1 MSQLRDLLDDAPL
14 VVCLGPGGVGKTTLS
29 AVLALRAAATA
40 RRSLVLTIDPAR
52 RLADALGL
60 PGLTNDPV
68 EIQAFRRMH
77 EGGSLSALMLD
88 PAATFDHMI
97 AMLVTDQERR
107 AALLGN
113 RYYQHMSRSLA
124 GTLEYMAVERIH
136 ALVGSGDYDTIVL
149 DTPPTTN
156 ALDFLEAPDRL
167 AAFFSERVIR
177 WFRPPDE
184 SKRGWAARL
193 LDRGGARVMS
203 LLGRVAGEE
212 FVADTSGFFSIFGDL
227 LGDFRTRGQRVGELL
242 RDPRTVF
249 VVVTSPD
256 EARLNEAL
264 EIDRRLAGAGCRAQ
278 AFFVNRVDSP
288 IVPAGRDAEDM
299 IRRATDLLGGS
310 HEPQR
315 VAGFVRRLEAL
326 RESRERSSG
335 QHSGVVE
342 RLRSEVGER
351 PVFVAPA
358 VPAGQSPRASLLA
371 IYLGLFA
378 EDG

>member
-1 MSQLRDLLDDAPL
+1 MPQLRELLKDAPL

-29 AVLALRAAATA
+29 AVLALRAAATS

-68 EIQAFRRMH
+68 EIAAFRRMH

-97 AMLVTDQERR
+97 AMLVPDDERR
-107 AALLGN
+107 AALLSN

-136 ALVGSGDYDTIVL
+136 ALVGSEDYDTIVL

-167 AAFFSERVIR
+167 AAFFSERMTR
-177 WFRPPDE
+177 WFRPPE
-184 SKRGWAARL
+184 GRRGWAARL
-193 LDRGGARVMS
+193 FDRGGVRVMG
-203 LLGRVAGEE
+203 LMGRIAGEE
-212 FVADTSGFFSIFGDL
+212 FVADTAGFFGAFADL
-227 LGDFRTRGQRVGELL
+227 LGNFRTRGQRVGALL
-242 RDPRTVF
+242 RDPGTVF

-264 EIDRRLAGAGCRAQ
+264 AIDSRLQEAGCSAK
-278 AFFVNRVDSP
+278 AFIVNRVDRP
-288 IVPAGRDAEDM
+288 FVPPGRDSGEL
-299 IRRATDLLGGS
+299 IERATELLGGS
-310 HEPQR
+310 HEPER
-315 VAGFVRRLEAL
+315 VAGFVRRLQAL
-326 RESRERSSG
+326 RESRELSAER
-335 QHSGVVE
+335 HVGVVE
-342 RLRSEVGER
+342 NLRRQVGDR
-351 PVFVAPA
+351 PVFVTPA
-358 VPAGQSPRASLLA
+358 IPAGQSPRASLLA

-378 EDG
+378 DES

>member
-1 MSQLRDLLDDAPL
+1 MSQLSELLNDAPL

-29 AVLALRAAATA
+29 AVLALRAAAA
-40 RRSLVLTIDPAR
+40 GRRSLVLTIDPAR

-68 EIQAFRRMH
+68 QIQAFRRMH

-97 AMLVTDQERR
+97 AMLVTDDERR

-113 RYYQHMSRSLA
+113 RYYQHMSRRLA

-136 ALVGSGDYDTIVL
+136 SLAGSGDYDTIVL

-177 WFRPPDE
+177 WFRPAGE
-184 SKRGWAARL
+184 GKRGWAARL

-203 LLGRVAGEE
+203 LLGRIAGED
-212 FVADTSGFFSIFGDL
+212 FVDDTAGFFAAFGDL

-256 EARLNEAL
+256 EARLNEAI
-264 EIDRRLAGAGCRAQ
+264 EIDQRLAEAGCAARG
-278 AFFVNRVDSP
+278 FFVNRVDRP
-288 IVPAGRDAEDM
+288 IVPAGQDSADM
-299 IRRATDLLGGS
+299 IQRATDLLGESQGP
-310 HEPQR
+310 ER

-326 RESRERSSG
+326 RESRERSAG
-335 QHSGVVE
+335 LHSGVVE
-342 RLRSEVGER
+342 RLQERTGGR
-351 PVFVAPA
+351 PVFVSPA

-378 EDG
+378 DDE